1 MSYRIINSGKNQRR
15 EYLAANRSP
24 LFQALPERDFAQE
37 QKASYHDFLDKK
49 LSELISFYFPF
60 EFSDYNNDV

>member
-37 QKASYHDFLDKK
+37 QKVSYRDFLDKK
-49 LSELISFYFPF
+49 LPKLFSFYFPF